1 MQKAAATFIEMEVPN
16 VKPLDFVDVLSS
28 KTLICNKIQS
38 QKVIVDVSKK
48 IVLFAIEQMKEFL
61 FQCPTHHA

>member
-1 MQKAAATFIEMEVPN
+1 MHKVATTFIEIEVSN

-28 KTLICNKIQS
+28 KTLICNKIKS

-48 IVLFAIEQMKEFL
+48 IVLFAIEQMKDFL